1 MLLKAAFNVAFPAGE
16 RGKLA
21 VLVFHRVL
29 AEPDPLFSDQ
39 PDIARFDQVIGW
51 IREWFE
57 VLPLVEAVSRL
68 TRGALPRRAAAI
80 TFDDGYA
87 DNLLNAVPVLKR
99 HGVPATF
106 FIATGFIGGG
116 RMWND
121 TIIESVRRA
130 KLPAIDCEL
139 IGLGYLAVESDE
151 QKRSAIGQLIGAMK
165 YLPVPQRDEA
175 AAHIAER
182 CSAQLPQD
190 LMLTLPQL
198 RELQSAGMGI
208 GAHTVSHP
216 ILAILDEKSARREI
230 GDSRDFLVAALGEP
244 VGLFA
249 YPNGKS
255 GVDYTHEHSRIV
267 KSLGFDA
274 AFATNWGVGRTTSDI
289 YQLPRF
295 TPWDTTRLRFGLRLL
310 MNAGRRDVAVSGER
324 PPGHR
329 AQPGS
334 GPQRAVPPKCR

>member
-1 MLLKAAFNVAFPAGE
+1 MLLKAALDVASPAGR
-16 RGKLA
+16 RGKLS

-29 AEPDPLFSDQ
+29 AERDPLFSDQ
-39 PDIARFDQVIGW
+39 PDISRFDDVVGW
-51 IREWFE
+51 MNEWFE
-57 VLPLVEAVSRL
+57 ILPLHEAVSRL
-68 TRGALPRRAAAI
+68 RRGGLPARAAAI

-87 DNLLNAVPVLKR
+87 DNLLHAVPVLRK
-99 HGVPATF
+99 HGVHATF
-106 FIATGFIGGG
+106 FIATGFIG
-116 RMWND
+116 RECMWND
-121 TIIESVRRA
+121 TIIESVRRS
-130 KLPAIDCEL
+130 KVPAIDCRF
-139 IGLGYLAVESDE
+139 IGLNDLVLERND
-151 QKRSAIGQLIGAMK
+151 QKRSAIEQLISAVK
-165 YLPVPQRDEA
+165 YLPLLQRTEA
-175 AAHIAER
+175 VAQIADR

-198 RELQSAGMGI
+198 RELHSAGMGI

-216 ILAILDEKSARREI
+216 ILAMLDERSARKEI
-230 GDSRDFLVAALGEP
+230 ADSRDFLVDALGEP

-267 KSLGFDA
+267 KSLGFEA

-295 TPWDTTRLRFGLRLL
+295 TPWDASRLRFGLRLL
-310 MNAGRRDVAVSGER
+310 MNAGRRDVAVPGAR

-329 AQPGS
+329 GQTGS
-334 GPQRAVPPKCR
+334 GSQSAVPPKCR

>member
-1 MLLKAAFNVAFPAGE
+1 MLLRVAFDVASPAG
-16 RGKLA
+16 RRAKLS

-29 AEPDPLFSDQ
+29 AERDPLFSDQ
-39 PDIARFDQVIGW
+39 PDIARFDELIGW
-51 IREWFE
+51 INEWFE
-57 VLPLVEAVSRL
+57 ILPLDEAVSSLR
-68 TRGALPRRAAAI
+68 RGGLPARAAAI

-87 DNLLNAVPVLKR
+87 DNLLNAVPVLRK
-99 HGVPATF
+99 HGVHATF
-106 FIATGFIGGG
+106 FIATGFIGQGC
-116 RMWND
+116 MWND

-130 KLPAIDCEL
+130 KVPAIDCGFV
-139 IGLGYLAVESDE
+139 GLGNLAVENKD
-151 QKRSAIGQLIGAMK
+151 QKRSAIEQLVGAVK
-165 YLPVPQRDEA
+165 YLPLAQRAEA
-175 AAHIAER
+175 VARIADR

-198 RELQSAGMGI
+198 RELHGAGMGI

-216 ILAILDEKSARREI
+216 ILAMLDEKSARKEI
-230 GDSRDFLVAALGEP
+230 ADSRDFLVGTLGAP

-255 GVDYTHEHSRIV
+255 GVDYTHEHSRMV

-295 TPWDTTRLRFGLRLL
+295 TPWDATRLRFGLRLL
-310 MNAGRRDVAVSGER
+310 MNAGRRDVAIRDER
-324 PPGHR
+324 GPGHR
-329 AQPGS
+329 GQPGS
-334 GPQRAVPPKCR
+334 GPRRAVPPKCR